1 MIFGKK
7 PMVRVVTD
15 VSILDLVRAILAEH
29 DLEARQL
36 TLDLSDLTQR
46 FSTVAKPDTQNHEE
60 LVLAAALVELFAARR
75 NEVAPD
81 WTAQIGGLDK
91 PRYLLGDPTRYPR
104 FYARCV
110 RESPEPLKRRNLI
123 APNDY
128 LSFA

>member
-1 MIFGKK
+1 M
-7 PMVRVVTD
+7 
-15 VSILDLVRAILAEH
+15 
-29 DLEARQL
+29 
-36 TLDLSDLTQR
+36 DLSDLTQR

-81 WTAQIGGLDK
+81 WTSQIGGLDK
-91 PRYLLGDPTRYPR
+91 PRYLLGDPNRYPR

>member
-1 MIFGKK
+1 
-7 PMVRVVTD
+7 MVRVATD

-46 FSTVAKPDTQNHEE
+46 FSTVATPDTQNHEE

-81 WTAQIGGLDK
+81 S
-91 PRYLLGDPTRYPR
+91 RLGQTDWR
-104 FYARCV
+104 AG
-110 RESPEPLKRRNLI
+110 
-123 APNDY
+123 
-128 LSFA
+128 